1 MSIATKVSKSALL
14 FHHRSTNKSAVAVK
28 FSAPA
33 VDLIL
38 KFFISSNRFNKIQ
51 LLLTEISHY
60 YSSALLKQLT
70 DRFNKNDLS
79 TSTDRYLVST
89 NSAHRFPCGK
99 AHRSV
104 VLPLP
109 QKAYRAFRGPLKIS
123 LLRPPDALRRRCQRT
138 LHFTPPRDPLPKS
151 HQPRFVQGPDIFPC
165 REPQP

>member
-1 MSIATKVSKSALL
+1 MILRSTALCGRHLLLSVATKVSKSALL

-38 KFFISSNRFNKIQ
+38 NFIISSNRFNKIQ

-60 YSSALLKQLT
+60 YSSALLNQLT
-70 DRFNKNDLS
+70 DRFDKNNLS
-79 TSTDRYLVST
+79 TLTDRYLVST

-109 QKAYRAFRGPLKIS
+109 QKAYQAFRGPLSSIS
-123 LLRPPDALRRRCQRT
+123 P
-138 LHFTPPRDPLPKS
+138 
-151 HQPRFVQGPDIFPC
+151 
-165 REPQP
+165 